1 MMSKISINKEIILT
15 FFILYLFINFLV
27 ILSLELWKIKKLK
40 KRNSILN

>member
-27 ILSLELWKIKKLK
+27 ILSLELWEIKKLK
-40 KRNSILN
+40 KRNLILN

>member
-27 ILSLELWKIKKLK
+27 ILSLELWEIKKLK
-40 KRNSILN
+40 KRN